1 MWGSDL
7 LTRES
12 FAYIYKLCQYKKDE
26 GETLSFNNFL
36 SYNLRQLL
44 RDRGLG
50 RARGR
55 HQGPSGYAQPCA
67 DPAPPGHSG
76 VRAQAGRGPR
86 HPPASAGMYGVQR
99 RLRRRPDGGPCAAVG

>member
-12 FAYIYKLCQYKKDE
+12 SAYIYKLCQYKKDE

-44 RDRGLG
+44 RHRPHMIAVYDRRKYGSIISTIRYASAIG
-50 RARGR
+50 R
-55 HQGPSGYAQPCA
+55 
-67 DPAPPGHSG
+67 D
-76 VRAQAGRGPR
+76 VRAIRI
-86 HPPASAGMYGVQR
+86 
-99 RLRRRPDGGPCAAVG
+99 